1 MTTGNRC
8 GVSSNSSAASTTA
21 ASGRSD
27 RALADPRGRVDAGPG
42 FALCSGSTYQ
52 PRHREILLE
61 LARLPFVERIVRR
74 VYE

>member
-1 MTTGNRC
+1 MT
-8 GVSSNSSAASTTA
+8 SA
-21 ASGRSD
+21 R
-27 RALADPRGRVDAGPG
+27 GPG
-42 FALCSGSTYQ
+42 FALCSGSTCQ